1 MINVIAVVVGVYTA
15 LVGALYL
22 IQRELIYHPGHEMR
36 SPAASGVPEMRPVE
50 LTAADGIKL
59 VSWYRPAREGQPT
72 IVYFQGNAGNIAD
85 RSYKARPYLDAGF
98 GLLLAGY
105 RGYGGNPGDPNEEGL
120 YADGRAQLAFLAREG
135 VGPGRWVL
143 YGESLGS
150 GIAVQ
155 LAEEQAAKTPVG
167 AVVLE
172 SPYPTLG
179 DAAAAH
185 YPFLPARTL
194 VKDRFD
200 SIAKI
205 GRIRAPLFIAH
216 GEGDA
221 VIPVELGKRL
231 FQAAHPPKESHWIA
245 GAGHNDLQNHG
256 LAAKVIAFVGRM
268 VNVK

>member
-1 MINVIAVVVGVYTA
+1 
-15 LVGALYL
+15 
-22 IQRELIYHPGHEMR
+22 
-36 SPAASGVPEMRPVE
+36 
-50 LTAADGIKL
+50 
-59 VSWYRPAREGQPT
+59 
-72 IVYFQGNAGNIAD
+72 
-85 RSYKARPYLDAGF
+85 
-98 GLLLAGY
+98 
-105 RGYGGNPGDPNEEGL
+105 
-120 YADGRAQLAFLAREG
+120 
-135 VGPGRWVL
+135 
-143 YGESLGS
+143 
-150 GIAVQ
+150 
-155 LAEEQAAKTPVG
+155 PVG

-172 SPYPTLG
+172 SPYTSLG

-185 YPFLPARTL
+185 YPFLPARAL